1 MNTKQL
7 DSPPVVEP
15 AVTQDRGVHLV
26 LGALTDRGQV
36 KAFNQDSLFCLNGTF
51 SQGEELLPLALLVVA
66 DGMGEDEPGTKAS
79 ALAVRVVA
87 DQVLHRFYRPLL
99 LDLEQSFARPA
110 IHQVLR
116 EGVHEAHARILQS
129 YPGGKTT
136 LTCALVLGSN
146 AFVAHVGDSRAY
158 LIRRNTLS
166 QVTTDHSLVWRL
178 IEVGQIT
185 AQEAK
190 VHPQRNVLYRALGR
204 EGELQVDTYLQSV
217 LPGSSLLLCSDGLW
231 GCVSEETMLSIV
243 CAAPS
248 PQIACRQLVA
258 RANQN
263 GGDDNITAVL
273 VQIER

>member
-1 MNTKQL
+1 VDTKEL
-7 DSPPVVEP
+7 DTLARSP
-15 AVTQDRGVHLV
+15 AVAQDRNVHLV
-26 LGALTDRGQV
+26 LGALTDRGKV
-36 KAFNQDSLFCLNGTF
+36 KTLNQDSLFVLNGTL
-51 SQGEELLPLALLVVA
+51 SQGEELLPLGLLIVA

-87 DQVLHRFYRPLL
+87 DRILSRIYRPFL
-99 LDLEQSFARPA
+99 LDLEQSSNRPA

-116 EGVHEAHARILQS
+116 EAVQEAHERVQQS

-136 LTCALVLGSN
+136 LTCAFVLGTN

-158 LIRRNTLS
+158 LVRQNTLS
-166 QVTTDHSLVWRL
+166 QITTDHSLVNRL

-190 VHPQRNVLYRALGR
+190 THPQRNVLYRALGR
-204 EGELQVDTYLQSV
+204 EGEFQVDTYLQSV
-217 LPGSSLLLCSDGLW
+217 PPNSSLLLCSDGLW
-231 GCVSEETMLSIV
+231 GAVSAETMLSIV
-243 CAAPS
+243 YTAPS
-248 PQIACRQLVA
+248 PQIACRRLIA

-263 GGDDNITAVL
+263 GGEDNITAVL

>member
-1 MNTKQL
+1 VNTKQL
-7 DSPPVVEP
+7 DSPPIGRP
-15 AVTQDRGVHLV
+15 ALSQDRCVHLK

-36 KAFNQDSLFCLNGTF
+36 KAFNQDSLFVLSGTL
-51 SQGEELLPLALLVVA
+51 SQDEELQPLGLLVVA
-66 DGMGEDEPGTKAS
+66 DGMGEDDPGTRAS

-87 DQVLHRFYRPLL
+87 DQVLHRFYRPFL

-116 EGVHEAHARILQS
+116 EAIHEAHARILQA

-158 LIRRNTLS
+158 LIRRDALS
-166 QVTTDHSLVWRL
+166 QVTTDHSLVRRL

-185 AQEAK
+185 VQEAK
-190 VHPQRNVLYRALGR
+190 THPQRNVLYRALGR

-217 LPGSSLLLCSDGLW
+217 VPNSSLLLCSDGLW
-231 GCVSEETMLSIV
+231 GCVSEEAIRSIV

-248 PQIACRQLVA
+248 PQIACRRLVA
-258 RANQN
+258 CANEN

-273 VQIER
+273 AQIER